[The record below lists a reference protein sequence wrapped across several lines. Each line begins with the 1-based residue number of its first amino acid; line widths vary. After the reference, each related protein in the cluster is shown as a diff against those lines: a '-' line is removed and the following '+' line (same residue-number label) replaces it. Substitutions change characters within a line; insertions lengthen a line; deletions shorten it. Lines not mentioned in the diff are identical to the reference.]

1 MKRGTSGLSF
11 VVGIDKPSGMTSHDV
26 VSRCRRIFGEGRIG
40 HTGTLDP
47 MASGAMAV
55 CVGPAT
61 KLSAYVTFHD
71 KDYVARFV
79 FGTGTDTD
87 DAEGEVIETAAV
99 PDELADADFAMRTL
113 EGMCGVQDQMPPRY
127 SAKKVAGVRSYKAAR
142 AGENVA
148 LEAQRIEVYSA
159 LLLSIGRMDDG
170 ALYWDVRVSV
180 SAGTY
185 IRAIARDL
193 GHQLSTCAHLGS
205 LRRMRSGRLS
215 VGRCVTLDEL
225 ERHPDAGRID
235 PLWLLGV
242 RFLAIDD
249 GRRRKLLDNGAPMDV
264 EGLPLYEASAI
275 QEGTSGAV
283 LSHEPLSEGEIVG
296 MREGNVLRALYEYE
310 SRTGLLKARC
320 VFAQGVD
327 CGTVSG

>member
-26 VSRCRRIFGEGRIG
+26 VSRCRRIFGERRIG

-47 MASGAMAV
+47 LASGAMAV

-71 KDYVARFV
+71 KDYLARIV

-87 DAEGEVIETAAV
+87 DAEGAVVETAPV
-99 PDELADADFAMRTL
+99 PDGLADYAFAAHVL
-113 EGMCGVQDQMPPRY
+113 EGLLGRQEQIPPRY
-127 SAKKVAGVRSYKAAR
+127 SAKKVGGVRSYKAAR
-142 AGENVA
+142 AGESLA
-148 LEAQRIEVYSA
+148 LEAREIEVYDAA
-159 LLLSIGRMDDG
+159 LVAVGHEADG
-170 ALYWDVRVSV
+170 ALCWDVRLSV

-193 GHQLSTCAHLGS
+193 GHRLSTCAHLGS

-215 VGRCVTLDEL
+215 VDRCVSLDEL
-225 ERHPDAGRID
+225 ERRPEAGRID

-249 GRRRKLLDNGAPMDV
+249 GRRRKLLDNGAAIDA
-264 EGLPLYEASAI
+264 EGLPLFEAPAVL
-275 QEGTSGAV
+275 EGMGGAV
-283 LSHEPLSEGEIVG
+283 PLHEPLSDGEIVG
-296 MREGNVLRALYEYE
+296 MREGDVLRALYEYE
-310 SRTGLLKARC
+310 GATGLLRARC

-327 CGTVSG
+327 CGTASG